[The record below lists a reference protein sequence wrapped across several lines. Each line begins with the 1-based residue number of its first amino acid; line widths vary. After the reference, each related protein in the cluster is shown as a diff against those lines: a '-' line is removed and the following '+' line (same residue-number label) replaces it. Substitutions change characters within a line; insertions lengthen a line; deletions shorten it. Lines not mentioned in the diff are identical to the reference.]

1 MSPGTTTGKF
11 LALTMQSAA
20 NRPATR
26 LSAGG
31 EATRRRSDAFAARVL
46 PIIQV
51 IRAEGH
57 TSYSAIAHQ
66 LNARAVATDRGGKW
80 TSTSVNNLL
89 ARATD

>member
-1 MSPGTTTGKF
+1 
-11 LALTMQSAA
+11 MQSAA